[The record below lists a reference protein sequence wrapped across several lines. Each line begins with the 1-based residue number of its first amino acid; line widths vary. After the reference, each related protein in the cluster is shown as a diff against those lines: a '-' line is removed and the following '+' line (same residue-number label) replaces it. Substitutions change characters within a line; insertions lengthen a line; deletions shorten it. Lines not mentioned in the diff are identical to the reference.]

1 MPNTLWN
8 NIDNSEYSSDKSLYQ
23 SHLMEQYKIYVEM
36 ADRVSSRR
44 NLANVFFLTLNTTM
58 LGAVGFAF
66 EKIQLINPKWLIAF
80 PIIGLLL
87 MNLIWWWLVRSY
99 RNLNTAKYA
108 VLRKL
113 SSKLPTSPWAFEWV
127 ELGEGKDKKKY
138 LPLTK
143 LEMYIPMIFGLLYLL
158 VGIYVIFLMK

>member
-1 MPNTLWN
+1 MWN
-8 NIDNSEYSSDKSLYQ
+8 SINEDSVYKTEKGLYQ
-23 SHLMEQYKIYVEM
+23 NHLIEQYKLYVEM

-66 EKIQLINPKWLIAF
+66 EKIKLIEPTWLILF
-80 PIIGLLL
+80 PIFGLLL

-99 RNLNTAKYA
+99 RNLNTAKYK

-113 SSKLPTSPWAFEWV
+113 SSKLPASPWTEEWV
-127 ELGEGKDKKKY
+127 ELGEGNDIKKY

-143 LEMYIPMIFGLLYLL
+143 LEMYIPLIFGLTYIMLCGYILFY
-158 VGIYVIFLMK
+158 I